1 MKIESWIEAVIRT
14 ASTAQGDFFK
24 MPFLHCVNLMAH
36 NVGVERRATQF
47 RAGQLPPSF
56 PIRCNEQVHLQRAQ
70 WRRTA
75 ARVGWG
81 GVGGQGRLWSLHH
94 IFFLSH
100 HQYFI
105 YIVDK

>member
-1 MKIESWIEAVIRT
+1 
-14 ASTAQGDFFK
+14 

-36 NVGVERRATQF
+36 NVGAERRATQF

-56 PIRCNEQVHLQRAQ
+56 PIRCNEQVPLQRAQ
-70 WRRTA
+70 WCRTA
-75 ARVGWG
+75 ARVG
-81 GVGGQGRLWSLHH
+81 GQGRHWSLHH